1 MNEKNQTIVIR
12 IAGDETIATRIP
24 TGWPGD
30 AMTRARTTRHPDDAF
45 DAYIAARVAL
55 DRLFGRDDEQVFRE
69 RVGEKTSK
77 PETPQWKVG
86 DWIVA
91 TGSPI
96 SMEYLGKVGQ
106 VIGVNTFDGHCI
118 YEAEF
123 LDAEGRRVSQSWCTC
138 GPDRSVRAAT
148 EEEVRDA
155 EKVAKGQFQVGDIV
169 RIVDPVPPTF
179 DDYKK
184 GDVAV
189 VTKVDRPALYAIDWF
204 YNIRIR
210 SKERKDTG
218 ARVLGQELEL
228 VHRGGKK
235 KGGAK

>member
-1 MNEKNQTIVIR
+1 MNEKNQTIVIQ
-12 IAGDETIATRIP
+12 ITGDKTIATQLAADWSEGTIWCSR
-24 TGWPGD
+24 
-30 AMTRARTTRHPDDAF
+30 AMRHPDDAF

-55 DRLFGRDDEQVFRE
+55 DRLFGKDEERVFRE
-69 RVGEKTSK
+69 CDEEKT
-77 PETPQWKVG
+77 PELETPRWKVG

-96 SMEYLGKVGQ
+96 GKEYWGKAGQ
-106 VIGVNTFDGHCI
+106 VIRVETFVGYCV

-123 LDAEGRRVSQSWCTC
+123 LDAKGRRVSQHWSTC

-148 EEEVRDA
+148 AEEVRDA
-155 EKVAKGQFQVGDIV
+155 GKVAKGAFQVGDTV
-169 RIVDPVPPTF
+169 RVVHPVPPTF
-179 DDYKK
+179 GDYEV

-189 VTKVDRPALYAIDWF
+189 VTRVDQPALFVDDWF
-204 YNIRIR
+204 YDIRIR
-210 SKERKDTG
+210 SKERKG
-218 ARVLGQELEL
+218 NKARVLGNELEL